1 MRISAIATTLAL
13 ALGLAACQGP
23 GGAPPRATDTIKSEP
38 QSSIIAVPIA
48 ADLSALS
55 AALEREIPRQLWTI
69 DQPGQ
74 VCVPSKK
81 VKVLFV
87 KLKTPTL
94 HCRLV
99 GQVVRG
105 PMAIVGSGRD
115 IVVTMPISAVIH
127 ARDVGGLIKQETATA
142 QAQVRAIV
150 HLDLAANWSLRGKVD
165 IAYDWT
171 KEPAVDFMGK
181 HIELTSKA
189 DAKLQGV
196 VAKLERTLP
205 AEIAKL
211 NFRSQIEH
219 AWNSAF
225 TSLLLNRDNPPVWL
239 RVTPQELQYGGYSV
253 QGRKLVLRLGM
264 KALTETFV
272 GDRPA
277 DPARIALP
285 RVRPLAADTGE
296 LQFYVPVIADYAEL
310 EPVIAKALIKRSARP
325 FTVPGIGDVYV
336 RFGKVITYGT
346 TNGRIAVGLEF
357 AALDTDRRTTT
368 SHGTIWLTG
377 LPINPPNTRQINFT
391 QVTVDGATDSTGT
404 NLLLKLANTP
414 AFADTIAEALAQNF
428 TRDYDKLLGK
438 IERAID
444 EKREGNLVIRAD
456 IQNVRTGSL
465 KAAGN
470 GLYLP
475 VWGTGRASIQLVR

>member
-13 ALGLAACQGP
+13 ALGLAGCKGH
-23 GGAPPRATDTIKSEP
+23 GGAPPRATDTIKSQP

-48 ADLSALS
+48 VDLAALS
-55 AALEREIPRQLWTI
+55 SALEREVPRQLWTI

-74 VCVPSKK
+74 VCVPSTK
-81 VKVLFV
+81 VKVAFI
-87 KLKTPTL
+87 KIKTPTL

-105 PMAIVGSGRD
+105 PMAISGSGRD

-127 ARDVGGLIKQETATA
+127 ARDVGGLVKQETATA

-150 HLDLAANWSLRGKVD
+150 HLDLAADWSLHGKVD

-205 AEIAKL
+205 SEIGKL
-211 NFRSQIEH
+211 NFRSQIEQVWH
-219 AWNSAF
+219 SAF
-225 TSLLLNRDNPPVWL
+225 TSLLLNRDNPPVWM
-239 RVTPQELQYGGYSV
+239 RVTPQQLQYGGYAV
-253 QGRKLVLRLGM
+253 QGHQLVLRLGM

-277 DPARIALP
+277 DPTRIALP
-285 RVRPLAADTGE
+285 SVHPLAADTGE

-310 EPVIAKALIKRSARP
+310 EPVIAKALVKRSDRP
-325 FTVPGIGDVYV
+325 FTVPGVGDVFV
-336 RFGKVITYGT
+336 QFGKVTAYGT
-346 TNGRIAVGLEF
+346 NNGRIAVGLEF
-357 AALDTDRRTTT
+357 TALDTDRRTTK

-377 LPINPPNTRQINFT
+377 LPINQPNTRQINFT
-391 QVTVDGATDSTGT
+391 DVSVDGATDSTGT

-414 AFADTIAEALAQNF
+414 AFSDTIAEALAQNF
-428 TRDYDKLLGK
+428 TKDYDKLLGK
-438 IERAID
+438 IDRAIAD
-444 EKREGNLVIRAD
+444 KREGNLLIRAD

-475 VWGTGRASIQLVR
+475 VWGTGRASIQVLR